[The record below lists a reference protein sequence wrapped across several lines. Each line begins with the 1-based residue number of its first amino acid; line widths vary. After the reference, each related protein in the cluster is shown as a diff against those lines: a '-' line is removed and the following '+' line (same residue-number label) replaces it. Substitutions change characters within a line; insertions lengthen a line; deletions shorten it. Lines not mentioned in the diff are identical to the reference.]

1 MAGRTAFNP
10 LISFFYSDYMAYKQF
25 RKQQKEA
32 GKHKQ
37 INASVPSKW
46 RLPVG
51 VIGIILLSVIGLGY
65 MFPAQWNA
73 TVGKTGL
80 EFKGT
85 PFHLGLDLLGG
96 AHLVYEAD
104 LSQVGESERADALR
118 GVRDVIERRVNAF
131 GVAEPVVQL
140 TGDTRIIVELAG
152 IQDVNEAINQI
163 GETPILE
170 FKRPAAVD
178 PDAPDPMEGITVSTD
193 ADGNATLVGTDGE
206 PVELTSE
213 IFAALQ
219 GNNQWENTELSG
231 AHLKHASVEFDSNTG
246 TPLVSLT
253 FDSEGGEM
261 FGKLTEELIGQKIAI
276 FLDGSV
282 ISAPVVQDAIYGG
295 QAQITGSDSIEE
307 ARTLAQRLNAGALPV
322 PIELISQQ
330 TVGPTLGAIS
340 LERSL
345 MAGAIGLV
353 LIALFMLLYY
363 RLPGLLAIAA
373 LVVYGVLVLSVF
385 KMGSVTLTLAGIA
398 GLILSIGM
406 AVDANVLIFER
417 LKEELASGRPLDRSI
432 DEAVKRAW
440 SSIRDG
446 NITTLIACVI
456 LFGFSSSFI
465 KGFALT
471 LGIGV
476 VASMLTAVVVT
487 RAFLALAAR
496 WPLLNKPFLY
506 GVKKMRE

>member
-1 MAGRTAFNP
+1 
-10 LISFFYSDYMAYKQF
+10 MAYKQF

-32 GKHKQ
+32 GKHRQ

-46 RLPVG
+46 RLPAG
-51 VIGIILLSVIGLGY
+51 VLGILVLSFIGLGY
-65 MFPAQWNA
+65 LFPVQWNA
-73 TVGKTGL
+73 TIGKTGL
-80 EFKGT
+80 EFQGT

-104 LSQVGESERADALR
+104 VSQIGEADRADALR

-131 GVAEPVVQL
+131 GVAEPIVQL

-152 IQDVNEAINQI
+152 IQDINEAIGQI

-170 FKRPAAVD
+170 FKRPVALD
-178 PDAPDPMEGITVSTD
+178 PSQSDPLEGITVSTD
-193 ADGNATLVGTDGE
+193 ADGNATLVDTDGL
-206 PVELTSE
+206 PVELNE
-213 IFAALQ
+213 EMLQALQ
-219 GNNQWENTELSG
+219 GTNQWENTELSG
-231 AHLKHASVEFDSNTG
+231 AHLKHASVEFDANTG
-246 TPLVSLT
+246 TPLVALT
-253 FDSEGGEM
+253 FDTEGGEL
-261 FGKLTEELIGQKIAI
+261 FGKLTEELIGQQIAI
-276 FLDGSV
+276 FLDGSI
-282 ISAPVVQDAIYGG
+282 ISSPVVQDAIYGG
-295 QAQITGSDSIEE
+295 QAQITGSESIEE

-345 MAGAIGLV
+345 LAGAIGLA
-353 LIALFMLLYY
+353 LIALFMVLYY
-363 RLPGLLAIAA
+363 RLPGLLAVVA

-385 KMGSVTLTLAGIA
+385 KLVPVTLTLAGIA
-398 GLILSIGM
+398 GMVLSIGM

-417 LKEELASGRPLDRSI
+417 LKEEVRSGRPLDRSI

-446 NITTLIACVI
+446 NMTTLIACVI

-476 VASMLTAVVVT
+476 VVSMLTAVVVT

-496 WPLLNKPFLY
+496 WSFLDKPFLY
-506 GVKKMRE
+506 GVKKMRQ